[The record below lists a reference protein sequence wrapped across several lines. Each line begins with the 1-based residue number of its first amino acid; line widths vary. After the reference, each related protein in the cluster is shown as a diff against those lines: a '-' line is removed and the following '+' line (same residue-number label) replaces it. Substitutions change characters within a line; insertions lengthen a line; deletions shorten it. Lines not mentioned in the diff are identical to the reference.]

1 MGNKNKD
8 SHFCQSYHFPMRVRV
23 MLILEFTDS
32 GTTTESDR
40 PGRQPNAKENRHS
53 LERKNA
59 RGDPRFPNGTNRV
72 LGPEKSLNRA
82 HG

>member
-1 MGNKNKD
+1 
-8 SHFCQSYHFPMRVRV
+8 

-82 HG
+82 HGWLSGVTADGFCGLWRALDQ